1 MCRKTEFNRISGLAA
16 AALSVQLLVACTLP
30 YEQLSVPGPVTGSIE
45 SNQGSNTASQ
55 KGTLLGSTG
64 DKSTKTERLFAGSG
78 QFASSG
84 GVGQGS
90 SAASSGNAG
99 GTPSASGS
107 TTADGIVLNL
117 SNASVA
123 DAAKIVLGETLGVT
137 YTISEK
143 VKASITLRTVRPV
156 DKAGLVDIF
165 DAVLRSEGAALVVT
179 GGLYKIVPSSEAAS
193 GGTPLRPPGS
203 RSRQQIGVATEL
215 VPLRYVSAPEM
226 ERILKSAA
234 PQAGILRVDAA
245 RNLLMLSGTKA
256 ELASMTELVGVFD
269 VDYMRGMSFGILPI
283 ETADVDAIAQELDA
297 IFANDREGPTKG
309 IVRFVPN
316 KRLKSV
322 LVITSRPEYLTKA
335 ATWLK
340 RIDLASRATEKQV
353 HVYHV
358 QHRPAAELAQLLQKV
373 YFSRDGGRT
382 ATSGSQAR
390 AVVPGAPTSSP
401 DGVAAPFAPPVIQA
415 PTQPTFGP
423 AITDGSRGN
432 ELAQR
437 GNDQGSVDAAATAA
451 AGDATRSAI
460 GGGLPPD
467 DRASGISIVSD
478 EVNNSLVIT
487 ATSAEFKRMR
497 QILQSVDVAATQV
510 LLEATIAEVTLND
523 NLKFGVRWFL
533 QKGNNNIKFTDSV
546 LGAVAPAFPGFSY
559 FLNFSN
565 LQVVLNALNS
575 VTDVNVVSSPTLM
588 VMENKR
594 AVLQVG
600 DEVPIATQSAVA
612 IGAPGAPIVNS
623 VSFRSTGVI
632 LGITP
637 RVSDDGR
644 VMLEIEQEVSGVIP
658 TTSST
663 IDSPT
668 IQQRR
673 VKTTVTARDGETIIL
688 AGLMQDRS
696 TRSRDQIP
704 ILGNIPW
711 VGNAFKS
718 KNDTIAR
725 TELLIAITP
734 QVVRNSNQIDG
745 ITAEYRDKLNF
756 STRPQRQA
764 PPSHREQF
772 DRLVR

>member
-1 MCRKTEFNRISGLAA
+1 M
-16 AALSVQLLVACTLP
+16 
-30 YEQLSVPGPVTGSIE
+30 
-45 SNQGSNTASQ
+45 
-55 KGTLLGSTG
+55 
-64 DKSTKTERLFAGSG
+64 
-78 QFASSG
+78 
-84 GVGQGS
+84 
-90 SAASSGNAG
+90 
-99 GTPSASGS
+99 
-107 TTADGIVLNL
+107 
-117 SNASVA
+117 
-123 DAAKIVLGETLGVT
+123 
-137 YTISEK
+137 
-143 VKASITLRTVRPV
+143 
-156 DKAGLVDIF
+156 
-165 DAVLRSEGAALVVT
+165 
-179 GGLYKIVPSSEAAS
+179 
-193 GGTPLRPPGS
+193 
-203 RSRQQIGVATEL
+203 
-215 VPLRYVSAPEM
+215 
-226 ERILKSAA
+226 
-234 PQAGILRVDAA
+234 
-245 RNLLMLSGTKA
+245 
-256 ELASMTELVGVFD
+256 
-269 VDYMRGMSFGILPI
+269 
-283 ETADVDAIAQELDA
+283 
-297 IFANDREGPTKG
+297 
-309 IVRFVPN
+309 
-316 KRLKSV
+316 
-322 LVITSRPEYLTKA
+322 
-335 ATWLK
+335 
-340 RIDLASRATEKQV
+340 
-353 HVYHV
+353 YHV

-382 ATSGSQAR
+382 ASSAGQAR
-390 AVVPGAPTSSP
+390 AAAPGAPTSSP
-401 DGVAAPFAPPVIQA
+401 DGVAAPFAPPVVQA

-423 AITDGSRGN
+423 AITDGSRAN

-451 AGDATRSAI
+451 AADAARSAI

-497 QILQSVDVAATQV
+497 QILQSVDIAATQV

-523 NLKFGVRWFL
+523 NLKFGIRWFL
-533 QKGNNNIKFTDSV
+533 QKGNNNIKFTDSIIGTV
-546 LGAVAPAFPGFSY
+546 GPTFPGFSY

-565 LQVVLNALNS
+565 LQVVLNALSS

-588 VMENKR
+588 VVENKR

-612 IGAPGAPIVNS
+612 VGAPGAPIVNS

-663 IDSPT
+663 INSPT

-673 VKTTVTARDGETIIL
+673 VKTTVMARDGETIVL

-696 TRSRDQIP
+696 TRTRDQVP

-772 DRLVR
+772 DRIVR